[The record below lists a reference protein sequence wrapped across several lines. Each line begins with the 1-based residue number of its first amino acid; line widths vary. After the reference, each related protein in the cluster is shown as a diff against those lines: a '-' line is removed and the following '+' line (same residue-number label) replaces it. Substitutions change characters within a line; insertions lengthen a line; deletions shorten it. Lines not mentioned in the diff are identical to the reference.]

1 MAKVDR
7 DTLVQLATLYYL
19 GDMSQEQLSQIMGI
33 SRTKVSRLLKQCREQ
48 KIVEFKI
55 NATDHIVGQL
65 EEDLTKLLG
74 LREAHIVPS
83 AASPAESRRNVGGR
97 AAQLLASSLRNNM
110 MVGIA
115 WGSTI
120 REMVDQVVPAH
131 LADNTG
137 VIQLSGGFNLSST
150 DCNERELAK
159 VLAKKLEQFDPMFI
173 EEPVLCENMEVFKEI
188 AAACSIPIVVQS
200 PLLRSLFLKEPEINR
215 HFQLFDKVDMAF
227 LGVGSCDPYEGMMYK
242 AGYLT
247 FEETKQLIDMNA
259 IGDLCGHCI
268 SPDGE
273 HIKTF
278 LDQRIIAI
286 DPVRLKKIPRKVI
299 LAAGRNKAE
308 SIIAACRGGYADV
321 LVTDEIAAMTIQRM
335 LRSN

>member
-55 NATDHIVGQL
+55 NATDRIVGQL
-65 EEDLTKLLG
+65 EEDLTRLLG
-74 LREAHIVPS
+74 LREVHIVPS

-150 DCNERELAK
+150 ACTARELAK
-159 VLAKKLEQFDPMFI
+159 VLAMTLDARCHAFQ
-173 EEPVLCENMEVFKEI
+173 
-188 AAACSIPIVVQS
+188 APILVQS

-259 IGDLCGHCI
+259 IGDLCGHRI

-335 LRSN
+335 LRAN

>member
-1 MAKVDR
+1 MLAQNGRKERMAVAKTDR

-65 EEDLTKLLG
+65 EEELTQKLG
-74 LREAHIVPS
+74 LRELYIVPS
-83 AASPAESRRNVGGR
+83 AASPDESRRNVGKR
-97 AAQLLASSLRNNM
+97 AAQLLAASLRNNM

-131 LADNTG
+131 LADNAA

-159 VLAKKLEQFDPMFI
+159 VLAMKLDARSYAFQ
-173 EEPVLCENMEVFKEI
+173 
-188 AAACSIPIVVQS
+188 APILVQS
-200 PLLRSLFLKEPEINR
+200 PLLRSLFLKEPEIHR

-242 AGYLT
+242 SGYLT
-247 FEETKQLIDMNA
+247 LDETKQLIDMNA
-259 IGDLCGHCI
+259 IGDLCGHRI
-268 SPDGE
+268 APNGD

-286 DPVRLKKIPRKVI
+286 DLEKLQKIPRKVA
-299 LAAGRNKAE
+299 LAAGRNEAE
-308 SIIAACRGGYADV
+308 SIIAACRGGYVDV

-335 LRSN
+335 LRSEN

>member
-19 GDMSQEQLSQIMGI
+19 GDMSQEQLAQIMGI

-55 NATDHIVGQL
+55 NAADHVVGQL
-65 EEDLTKLLG
+65 EQELTARLG
-74 LREAHIVPS
+74 LKELYIVPS
-83 AASPAESRRNVGGR
+83 AANAEESRRNVGRR
-97 AAQLLASSLRNNM
+97 AAQLLAASLRNNM

-131 LADNTG
+131 LADNAA

-159 VLAKKLEQFDPMFI
+159 VLAMKLDARCYSFQ
-173 EEPVLCENMEVFKEI
+173 
-188 AAACSIPIVVQS
+188 APILVQS
-200 PLLRSLFLKEPEINR
+200 PLLRSLFLKEPELNR

-227 LGVGSCDPYEGMMYK
+227 LGVGSQDPYEGMMYK

-247 FEETKQLIDMNA
+247 LEETKQLIDMNA
-259 IGDLCGHCI
+259 IGDLCGHLIAPNC
-268 SPDGE
+268 D

-286 DPVRLKKIPRKVI
+286 DLQRLKKIPRKVV

-308 SIIAACRGGYADV
+308 SVIAACSGGYVDV
-321 LVTDEIAAMTIQRM
+321 LVADEIAAMTIRRLLSAQEQ
-335 LRSN
+335 NNTGC

>member
-19 GDMSQEQLSQIMGI
+19 GDMSQEQLSKIMGI

-55 NATDHIVGQL
+55 NAADHVVGQL
-65 EEDLTKLLG
+65 EQELTARLG
-74 LREAHIVPS
+74 LKELYIVPS
-83 AASPAESRRNVGGR
+83 AANPDESRRNVGRR
-97 AAQLLASSLRNNM
+97 AAQLLAASLRNNM

-120 REMVDQVVPAH
+120 REMVDQVAPAH
-131 LADNTG
+131 LADNAA

-159 VLAKKLEQFDPMFI
+159 VLAMKLDARCYSFQ
-173 EEPVLCENMEVFKEI
+173 
-188 AAACSIPIVVQS
+188 APILVQS
-200 PLLRSLFLKEPEINR
+200 PLLRSLFLKEPELKR

-227 LGVGSCDPYEGMMYK
+227 LGVGSQDPYEGMMYK

-247 FEETKQLIDMNA
+247 LQETQQLIDMNA
-259 IGDLCGHCI
+259 IGDLCGHRI
-268 SPDGE
+268 APNGD

-286 DPVRLKKIPRKVI
+286 DPERLKKIPRKVV

-308 SIIAACRGGYADV
+308 SVIAACNGGYVDV
-321 LVTDEIAAMTIQRM
+321 LVTDEIAAMTIQR
-335 LRSN
+335 LLSAQE

>member
-1 MAKVDR
+1 MK
-7 DTLVQLATLYYL
+7 
-19 GDMSQEQLSQIMGI
+19 
-33 SRTKVSRLLKQCREQ
+33 K
-48 KIVEFKI
+48 
-55 NATDHIVGQL
+55 
-65 EEDLTKLLG
+65 DLTKLLG

-137 VIQLSGGFNLSST
+137 VIQLSGGVNLSST

-159 VLAKKLEQFDPMFI
+159 VLAMKLDARCHAFQ
-173 EEPVLCENMEVFKEI
+173 
-188 AAACSIPIVVQS
+188 APILVQS

-259 IGDLCGHCI
+259 IGDLCGHRI

-273 HIKTF
+273 HVKTF

-308 SIIAACRGGYADV
+308 SIIAACRGGYADI

-335 LRSN
+335 LRAN

>member
-55 NATDHIVGQL
+55 NATDRIVGQL

-74 LREAHIVPS
+74 LREAHIGPS

-159 VLAKKLEQFDPMFI
+159 VLAMKLDARCHAFQ
-173 EEPVLCENMEVFKEI
+173 
-188 AAACSIPIVVQS
+188 APILVQS

-247 FEETKQLIDMNA
+247 VEETKQLIDMNA
-259 IGDLCGHCI
+259 IGDLCGHRI

-308 SIIAACRGGYADV
+308 SIIAACRGGYADI

-335 LRSN
+335 LRAN

>member
-55 NATDHIVGQL
+55 NATDRIVGQL

-97 AAQLLASSLRNNM
+97 AAQLLASSLRNNL

-159 VLAKKLEQFDPMFI
+159 VLAMKLDARCHAFQ
-173 EEPVLCENMEVFKEI
+173 
-188 AAACSIPIVVQS
+188 APILVQS

-247 FEETKQLIDMNA
+247 FEETKQL
-259 IGDLCGHCI
+259 
-268 SPDGE
+268 
-273 HIKTF
+273 
-278 LDQRIIAI
+278 
-286 DPVRLKKIPRKVI
+286 
-299 LAAGRNKAE
+299 
-308 SIIAACRGGYADV
+308 
-321 LVTDEIAAMTIQRM
+321 
-335 LRSN
+335 

>member
-19 GDMSQEQLSQIMGI
+19 GDMSQEQLSQVMGL

-65 EEDLTKLLG
+65 EEDLTALLG
-74 LREAHIVPS
+74 LKEAYVVPS
-83 AASPAESRRNVGGR
+83 AASPAESRRNVGAR

-120 REMVDQVVPAH
+120 RDMVDQVAPAH

-137 VIQLSGGFNLSST
+137 VIQLSGGVNLSST
-150 DCNERELAK
+150 DCNERELTK
-159 VLAKKLEQFDPMFI
+159 VLAMKLDARCYAFQ
-173 EEPVLCENMEVFKEI
+173 
-188 AAACSIPIVVQS
+188 APILVQS
-200 PLLRSLFLKEPEINR
+200 PLLRSLFLKEPEIHR

-247 FEETKQLIDMNA
+247 LEETKQLIDMNA
-259 IGDLCGHCI
+259 IGDLCGHRI
-268 SPDGE
+268 SPNGE

-286 DPVRLKKIPRKVI
+286 DPVRLKNIPRKVV
-299 LAAGRNKAE
+299 LAAGRNKAR

-335 LRSN
+335 LRTG

>member
-7 DTLVQLATLYYL
+7 DTLVQLATFYYL

-55 NATDHIVGQL
+55 NATDRIVGQL
-65 EEDLTKLLG
+65 EEDLSNLLG
-74 LREAHIVPS
+74 LGEVYVVPS

-97 AAQLLASSLRNNM
+97 AAQLLAASLRNNM

-120 REMVDQVVPAH
+120 REMVDQVIPAH

-137 VIQLSGGFNLSST
+137 VIQLSGGVNLSST

-159 VLAKKLEQFDPMFI
+159 VLAMKLDARCHAFQ
-173 EEPVLCENMEVFKEI
+173 
-188 AAACSIPIVVQS
+188 APILVQS

-259 IGDLCGHCI
+259 IGDLCGHRI

-286 DPVRLKKIPRKVI
+286 DPVRLKMIPRKVI

-335 LRSN
+335 LRPN

>member
-1 MAKVDR
+1 VAKTDR

-65 EEDLTKLLG
+65 EEELLGKLG
-74 LREAHIVPS
+74 LRELHIVPS
-83 AASPAESRRNVGGR
+83 AASADESRRNVGKR
-97 AAQLLASSLRNNM
+97 AAQLLAASLRNNM

-131 LADNTG
+131 LADNAA

-159 VLAKKLEQFDPMFI
+159 VLAMKLDARSYAFQ
-173 EEPVLCENMEVFKEI
+173 
-188 AAACSIPIVVQS
+188 APILVQS
-200 PLLRSLFLKEPEINR
+200 PLLRSLFLKEPEIHR
-215 HFQLFDKVDMAF
+215 HFQLFDKVDMK
-227 LGVGSCDPYEGMMYK
+227 GSYANP
-242 AGYLT
+242 LT
-247 FEETKQLIDMNA
+247 SRITPGSKIPLIMDNDRQA
-259 IGDLCGHCI
+259 IRAAVKCCFDI
-268 SPDGE
+268 DTDNP
-273 HIKTF
+273 
-278 LDQRIIAI
+278 RIIHI
-286 DPVRLKKIPRKVI
+286 HNTLCMGEFLISENLIPE
-299 LAAGRNKAE
+299 AE
-308 SIIAACRGGYADV
+308 AHPNIEVVGEPFEYDF
-321 LVTDEIAAMTIQRM
+321 DENGN
-335 LRSN
+335 LF